1 MLKEAAAGVL
11 SEKEIADLY
20 GAFDQIGNII
30 IIRMPYSLV
39 SKKKAIGKILL
50 QRIKIAKS
58 VFYQSSPVEG
68 DFRTRNLELIAGE
81 DNTETEYKEYG
92 CRFKVDVKKAFFSPR
107 LSTERN
113 RIADLVSDGETIINM
128 FGGIGMFS
136 IIAAK
141 KKKCTVYNIDINP
154 DAIELCNQNIMLNK
168 LKGKVESITGDATKI
183 IEEGLS
189 DKGDRILMLL
199 PERSDEFLDSA
210 IKASK
215 KNATIHYYCHI
226 HSDKKNSVANLAKE
240 HFMKVIKVK
249 SEILGS
255 KIVRPVGPRF
265 YQAVVDAKISK

>member
-1 MLKEAAAGVL
+1 MLKEAVAGVL

-113 RIADLVSDGETIINM
+113 RIADLVSDEETIINM